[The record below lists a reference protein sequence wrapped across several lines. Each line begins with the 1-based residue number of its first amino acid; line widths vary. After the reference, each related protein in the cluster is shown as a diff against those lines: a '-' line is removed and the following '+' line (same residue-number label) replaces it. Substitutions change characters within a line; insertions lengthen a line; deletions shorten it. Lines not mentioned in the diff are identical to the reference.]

1 MKTSFIVMFTLLLV
15 GCASTRQTASLTA
28 EQANTVALR
37 LADDKAF
44 TLYQCQSLEF
54 SP

>member
-1 MKTSFIVMFTLLLV
+1 MKTAFIVIFTLLLV

-37 LADDKAF
+37 LANDKAF
-44 TLYQCQSLEF
+44 TLY
-54 SP
+54 